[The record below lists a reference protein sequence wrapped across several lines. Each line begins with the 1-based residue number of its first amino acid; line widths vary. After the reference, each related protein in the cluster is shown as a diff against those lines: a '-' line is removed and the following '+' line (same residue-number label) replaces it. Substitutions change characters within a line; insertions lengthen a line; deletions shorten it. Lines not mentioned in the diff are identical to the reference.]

1 MLSSLVDVAL
11 FATPAN
17 EGILMAPLPLS
28 VIAGLMASAIRFAL
42 ALDEAEAAAGRLLKT
57 A

>member
-11 FATPAN
+11 FATLAN

-28 VIAGLMASAIRFAL
+28 VIAGRMASAIPFAL
-42 ALDEAEAAAGRLLKT
+42 ALDEANAAAGRLSNT